1 MKRKRPKTY
10 EAEHAGRKVRVTIP
24 ERQEDDAPGTAE
36 RIANHPM
43 FSPTDLAYFRRK
55 GYGDAEILA
64 FWDRDH
70 AAGQKPVRHDKA
82 DDGLREALCDNLAPQ
97 AVAAI
102 VAFLQPQRYGPLKP
116 DEPTASAEVN
126 AQVAWFVER
135 LTEMVGGDEQVKQ
148 LLGEVGL

>member
-10 EAEHAGRKVRVTIP
+10 EAEHAGRKVRVTVP
-24 ERQEDDAPGTAE
+24 DRQDDDAPGTAE

-43 FSPTDLAYFRRK
+43 FSPSDLAYFRRK
-55 GYGDAEILA
+55 GYGDQEILA

-82 DDGLREALCDNLAPQ
+82 DDGLADALRENISPQ
-97 AVAAI
+97 AVATI
-102 VAFLQPQRYGPLKP
+102 VAFLQPQRFGRPDP

-126 AQVAWFVER
+126 AQVRWFVER
-135 LTEMVGGDEQVKQ
+135 LTEMVGGEEQLKR
-148 LLGEVGL
+148 LLEEVGL

>member
-10 EAEHAGRKVRVTIP
+10 EAEHAGRKVRVTVP

-43 FSPTDLAYFRRK
+43 FSPSDLAYFRRK
-55 GYGDAEILA
+55 GYSDDEILA

-82 DDGLREALCDNLAPQ
+82 VNSLSDALRENLSPQ
-97 AVAAI
+97 TVAAI
-102 VAFLQPQRYGPLKP
+102 VAFLQPAAPGRPKVNNP
-116 DEPTASAEVN
+116 DVD
-126 AQVAWFVER
+126 AQLRWFVQR
-135 LTEMVGGDEQVKQ
+135 LTELVGGDEQLNQ
-148 LLGEVGL
+148 LAEEIGL

>member
-1 MKRKRPKTY
+1 MKRKRPQTY
-10 EAEHAGRKVRVTIP
+10 EAEHAGRKVRVTVP
-24 ERQEDDAPGTAE
+24 ERQDEDAPGTAD

-43 FSPTDLAYFRRK
+43 FSPSDLAYFRRK
-55 GYGDAEILA
+55 GYGDDEILA
-64 FWDRDH
+64 FWDRDD

-82 DDGLREALCDNLAPQ
+82 DDGLNEALCDNLAPQ

-102 VAFLQPQRYGPLKP
+102 VAFLQPQRYGPLNP

-148 LLGEVGL
+148 LLEEVGL